1 MTKNTETSTRTADKI
16 GIFVLLGDFFSIVA
30 NLVKS
35 FLK

>member
-1 MTKNTETSTRTADKI
+1 MTKNTKTSTRTADKI
-16 GIFVLLGDFFSIVA
+16 GVFVLIGDFFSIIA